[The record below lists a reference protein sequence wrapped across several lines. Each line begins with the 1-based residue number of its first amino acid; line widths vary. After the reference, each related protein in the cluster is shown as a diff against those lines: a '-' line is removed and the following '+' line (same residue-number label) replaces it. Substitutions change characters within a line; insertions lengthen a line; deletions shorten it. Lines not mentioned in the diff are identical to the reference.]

1 MLVGDGVGVTDLDCR
16 RRCFMLAGGQKSLS
30 RGPISR
36 ARRPGEDVAHE
47 PGGGLRI
54 FGDKL
59 AGKTSGRPELAAYL
73 DYLRP
78 SDTLVVPSLSR
89 LSGLLA
95 D

>member
-1 MLVGDGVGVTDLDCR
+1 M
-16 RRCFMLAGGQKSLS
+16 
-30 RGPISR
+30 
-36 ARRPGEDVAHE
+36 AHE
-47 PGGGLRI
+47 PAGGLRI

-59 AGKTSGRPELAAYL
+59 SGKTSDRPELAAYL

-89 LSGLLA
+89 LSRLLA

>member
-1 MLVGDGVGVTDLDCR
+1 
-16 RRCFMLAGGQKSLS
+16 
-30 RGPISR
+30 
-36 ARRPGEDVAHE
+36 VAHE
-47 PGGGLRI
+47 PGGGLRS

-89 LSGLLA
+89 LSGLLT